1 MTLSTIM
8 TLSFWTNRSGQTMQ
22 TQIRLLLEE
31 HQGPHCLLFHLYL
44 YNKIPSGFAAYMVK
58 IQSKMKELE
67 CSQHYYYIHI
77 HCFFRSPRAAYSVIC
92 GGILPKSHL
101 SLHACLH
108 YLQEHTCDI
117 SLFRRELPIFSQFLR
132 KSPYENFQNFLYIL
146 CFSLFGISDLPTK
159 IQEFPSLFNHSPY
172 LEKKISLFVFWD
184 VSHVCPRMKKIL
196 LKIKALEC
204 SQDFSHYKSMG
215 IFPVAQGQLTPQSMV
230 GSGRITNLT

>member
-77 HCFFRSPRAAYSVIC
+77 HCFFQK
-92 GGILPKSHL
+92 PKG
-101 SLHACLH
+101 SLLRNMWWDLAEISFKLACM
-108 YLQEHTCDI
+108 
-117 SLFRRELPIFSQFLR
+117 
-132 KSPYENFQNFLYIL
+132 
-146 CFSLFGISDLPTK
+146 
-159 IQEFPSLFNHSPY
+159 PSLP
-172 LEKKISLFVFWD
+172 
-184 VSHVCPRMKKIL
+184 PRMKKIL